1 VKNETAA
8 IALISRKSLSSQV
21 FEILETR
28 IINGVLRPGSRLAEE
43 AIAQELGISRSP
55 VREAISE
62 LERVYLAERIGPRD
76 RRVVVPTTKFV
87 ADIYDTWCI
96 VEIGRT
102 YLSCI
107 TAPPADHSRIEGL
120 LDRMED
126 SLRAGEREHH
136 AELSTE
142 FHKLLT
148 QRCHNERLLRVLRD
162 CERHIQW
169 LETIYYRDI
178 DSSENSMREHREIAR
193 RYIEKDLLGLI
204 SAIQDHTRRQRN
216 LVIATMIGQ
225 QRHREI
231 SAAK

>member
-1 VKNETAA
+1 
-8 IALISRKSLSSQV
+8 
-21 FEILETR
+21 
-28 IINGVLRPGSRLAEE
+28 
-43 AIAQELGISRSP
+43 
-55 VREAISE
+55 
-62 LERVYLAERIGPRD
+62 
-76 RRVVVPTTKFV
+76 
-87 ADIYDTWCI
+87 
-96 VEIGRT
+96 
-102 YLSCI
+102 
-107 TAPPADHSRIEGL
+107 APPSDHSRIEGL

-126 SLRAGEREHH
+126 AIRARERGHH

-178 DSSENSMREHREIAR
+178 DASENSMREHREIAR

-216 LVIATMIGQ
+216 LVIAAMIGQ
-225 QRHREI
+225 QRDIEESPQRNRASQREAVI
-231 SAAK
+231 GRARRPHIKGPYIPKYVRWTSAFSRTPRAAPSSTNFPVDIT